1 MQKDALQRRQK
12 RSKFLSVRW
21 AQSNYTFVVIA
32 KRDLLQRKSAL
43 LSEQTIRVLLLSEQT
58 QDKIEIRSRC
68 PTCNSQVLMI
78 VSKETRDALDLN
90 GKRHF
95 CEPEDRRRHEEDCVI
110 RLTKLVDDC

>member
-1 MQKDALQRRQK
+1 MNDITDSSNLNCARANDEVISARALRIE
-12 RSKFLSVRW
+12 SIS
-21 AQSNYTFVVIA
+21 S
-32 KRDLLQRKSAL
+32 
-43 LSEQTIRVLLLSEQT
+43 T

-95 CEPEDRRRHEEDCVI
+95 CEPEDRRGMKRIVSSG
-110 RLTKLVDDC
+110 